1 MIREELMLLA
11 ALNLMLITV
20 LIFIAGMI
28 KPRWVLFF
36 LDKPSRT
43 QILSITLVLV
53 MISVTMYGQGI
64 SDKKKEEA
72 AALPIPAS
80 VVPVPV
86 PAPGAA
92 TLSSPQTPPAPTAPH

>member
-1 MIREELMLLA
+1 MLLA

-53 MISVTMYGQGI
+53 MISFTMYGQAI

-72 AALPIPAS
+72 AAALPIPTSA
-80 VVPVPV
+80 VPVPV
-86 PAPGAA
+86 PAPAPAPGVA
-92 TLSSPQTPPAPTAPH
+92 TPSSSPQAPSVPTAPH